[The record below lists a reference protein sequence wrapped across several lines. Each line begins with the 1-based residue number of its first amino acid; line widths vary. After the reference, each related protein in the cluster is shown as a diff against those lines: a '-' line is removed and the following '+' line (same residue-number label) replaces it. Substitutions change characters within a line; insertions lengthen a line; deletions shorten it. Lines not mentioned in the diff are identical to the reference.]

1 MITESGHTV
10 DARLNP
16 TILTCEGIYFN
27 FLHPREGISIEAIA
41 RGLSNICRFNGQ
53 TERFYSVAEHSV
65 WVSRLVAPEYAAAA
79 LMHDAAEAFIG
90 DVTKPLK
97 NLLADYQA
105 VEERVEQA
113 VWHAFGLPAA
123 LHPTIKTADRQM
135 LWIEQRQIMRNA
147 DGWVG
152 TEPPEGVHGTP
163 DQDAIQL
170 ECLAPAAAY
179 RLFMDRAIELCLAQ
193 W

>member
-1 MITESGHTV
+1 MKPQIPTV
-10 DARLNP
+10 
-16 TILTCEGIYFN
+16 EGKYFD
-27 FLHPREGISIEAIA
+27 FLHPRDGISIEAIA

-53 TERFYSVAEHSV
+53 LHCFYSVAEHSV
-65 WVSRLVAPEYAAAA
+65 WVSRMVEPEHAAAA

-97 NLLADYQA
+97 NLLPDYQA

-123 LHPTIKTADRQM
+123 LDPAIKEADM
-135 LWIEQRQIMRNA
+135 AMCWIEQRALHNNHDDWI
-147 DGWVG
+147 G
-152 TEPPEGVHGTP
+152 TMKPN
-163 DQDAIQL
+163 AIQEANAGSAETIIEHL
-170 ECLAPAAAY
+170 QRFTLAPADAY
-179 RLFMDRAIELCLAQ
+179 RLFMVRAIELCLAQ